1 MVIIFYTQKHL
12 NLKISK
18 NIFYYN
24 LDVLL
29 VTNPACSQ
37 DNKLVSRYNQHDSFL
52 TVHNK
57 LLTPLH
63 KKILHSRCKKEKH
76 FALLLTQFL

>member
-1 MVIIFYTQKHL
+1 MLIIFYTQKHL
-12 NLKISK
+12 KLKISK
-18 NIFYYN
+18 VVFYYM

-29 VTNPACSQ
+29 VTSSACSQ
-37 DNKLVSRYNQHDSFL
+37 DNKLVSRYNQHNSFL

-63 KKILHSRCKKEKH
+63 KKNI
-76 FALLLTQFL
+76 AQ